1 MLTIHAAPLVL
12 PVGAAA
18 VADGAVVVDGD
29 RIAAIG
35 PYEEVAAAYPAA
47 RVRRWPGL
55 LTPGL
60 RQDRARALLTR
71 CYHPDPREADEL
83 GELPLWGEEFERIAA
98 TMDTARRA
106 GSVRRGLQRML
117 RHGTTHVVG
126 PFGAEEPALRT
137 ALARSGL
144 TAVPAPGRAPDPS
157 APAGDQVPSGPGGD
171 LGPFAYDGA
180 LDPFAYGGDLAAT
193 AHGPLTVG
201 RRADLAVFDVPDEEA
216 LRTGGAGR
224 CVATVLAGRLVHRAR

>member
-144 TAVPAPGRAPDPS
+144 TVVAPS
-157 APAGDQVPSGPGGD
+157 APIFPGAAELD
-171 LGPFAYDGA
+171 PFAYDGA

-201 RRADLAVFDVPDEEA
+201 GRADLAVFDVPDEEA

-224 CVATVLAGRLVHRAR
+224 CVATVLAGRLVHRVR